1 MSSILKALKQQ
12 QSPLLKQT
20 SVLDSS
26 LMASDSDRRSWGWLL
41 WPAMLVLGLVLGSG
55 AAWWSTKE
63 PAAEA
68 RLAEN
73 FNWGEPVSVEPV
85 NWAAEPEPEPQKV
98 TTQDNNSAEQPE
110 SGQINQTVET
120 EAQREALDLSKVSPD
135 LLQRFEAAVNDTST
149 VDNESDKSVIPP
161 LSELSASFQ
170 RQIPAFSYD
179 SHMYRSSAT
188 ERWIELNGQRFY
200 EGDALGPLTILRIDP
215 QRVVLVM
222 DSQAF
227 YQTALENW
235 QP

>member
-20 SVLDSS
+20 SVLDAS
-26 LMASDSDRRSWGWLL
+26 LMARDTGNRSWSWLL
-41 WPAMLVLGLVLGSG
+41 WPAMLLLGILLGAS
-55 AAWWSTKE
+55 AAWWSTTE
-63 PAAEA
+63 PAPEA

-73 FNWGEPVSVEPV
+73 FSWGEPASIEPV
-85 NWAAEPEPEPQKV
+85 SWAAEPEPEPQKV
-98 TTQDNNSAEQPE
+98 VQNNHSTELPE
-110 SGQINQTVET
+110 RSQIEQTVET

-149 VDNESDKSVIPP
+149 VDKVSDKSVIPP
-161 LSELSASFQ
+161 LSELSDAFQ

-188 ERWIELNGQRFY
+188 ERWIELNGQRLY

-227 YQTALENW
+227 SQTALENW